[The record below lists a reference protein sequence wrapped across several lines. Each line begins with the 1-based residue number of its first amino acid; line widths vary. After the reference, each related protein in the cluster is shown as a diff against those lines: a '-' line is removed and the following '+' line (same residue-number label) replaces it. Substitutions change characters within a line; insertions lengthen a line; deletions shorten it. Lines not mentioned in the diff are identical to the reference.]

1 MHCLPAGRVD
11 TDTGERSTFHHE
23 PAARKSTVSV
33 NSSPTGARLSDL
45 QADITA
51 ELIRAGIEVHVF
63 NQRSVA
69 RILDMIG
76 RLGAMMG
83 ARDRSGALVAGLERA
98 RETAALSDGLDE
110 LAGRIRQ
117 AAHTLRPA

>member
-1 MHCLPAGRVD
+1 MLG
-11 TDTGERSTFHHE
+11 F
-23 PAARKSTVSV
+23 
-33 NSSPTGARLSDL
+33 SDL
-45 QADITA
+45 QADIAA

-69 RILDMIG
+69 GILDMIS